1 MTIEMDRALGA
12 IVTLL
17 IGCLLLPIVA
27 GYAVQLIPALVALLV
42 LLGVVRLALPPPRSR
57 RRS

>member
-1 MTIEMDRALGA
+1 MDRALGA
-12 IVTLL
+12 IVALL

-27 GYAVQLIPALVALLV
+27 WYAVQLIPALVALLV

-57 RRS
+57 R